1 MSQLHISVIGAGN
14 MGCLYGANLAR
25 AGHRVTFIDP
35 WAEHVEAIRSRG
47 LRMEGLHGSFV
58 VSAEASMTGAGVSGV
73 DVAIDSA

>member
-35 WAEHVEAIRSRG
+35 WAEHVEAIGRGGFGWRVFTVRSWCPR
-47 LRMEGLHGSFV
+47 RRP
-58 VSAEASMTGAGVSGV
+58 
-73 DVAIDSA
+73 